1 MMSLLLVIDLPRLIL
16 NITWV
21 SLFFVIF
28 IIAYRLL
35 LRRMKKDQIDN
46 SQYIT
51 LYPVEKSPA
60 SGNIQFYFTS
70 DHPIELTFRLYD
82 KENTQEIL
90 LFKGEAN
97 KGNTIIDFDTTTL
110 PNGFYYYEIKTENQK
125 TFKLLEVKNG

>member
-1 MMSLLLVIDLPRLIL
+1 MMSFLLVIDLPRLIL

-21 SLFFVIF
+21 ALFFVLF

-51 LYPVEKSPA
+51 LYAVEKSPA

-70 DHPIELTFRLYD
+70 EHIIDVVFRLYD
-82 KENTQEIL
+82 KANTQEIIL
-90 LFKGEAN
+90 YQGPSK